1 MKLAAGRADE
11 GGGGWDGRRQMATR
25 PRTGTELGAGH
36 HVDEEVFSSLSVQWM
51 VACSLAKWVSAIR
64 GGGLQ
69 VFRSLGQAGRNYGCC
84 GGGVGREEGFR
95 FMKMCLSKIIGS
107 KR

>member
-36 HVDEEVFSSLSVQWM
+36 HVAEEVFSSLSVQWM

-64 GGGLQ
+64 GGG
-69 VFRSLGQAGRNYGCC
+69 FKSSAPWARQAATMDAVVEGSGGR
-84 GGGVGREEGFR
+84 
-95 FMKMCLSKIIGS
+95 KGS
-107 KR
+107 DL